1 MTANSSVLA
10 PVSSLNLMTNVRWIA
25 TIPLSVLD
33 PSKFGTLALNLVSFN
48 IPEIT
53 VSTDYV
59 NYMGYQ
65 VEIPTGVR
73 NQNKEIT
80 FEYML
85 SSDWNQYIA
94 LNSWL
99 SASGAETGVGLTQ
112 IAPTSPMNTGL
123 TFTGKNPLATQV
135 TPLSYA
141 VPIRVMMLSEFL
153 NPVAEIVFEN
163 AWIKAMGAIELDYQS
178 PDDEPVK
185 NNFTVAYNLMTVTQ
199 ITATS

>member
-1 MTANSSVLA
+1 M
-10 PVSSLNLMTNVRWIA
+10 
-25 TIPLSVLD
+25 
-33 PSKFGTLALNLVSFN
+33 
-48 IPEIT
+48 
-53 VSTDYV
+53 
-59 NYMGYQ
+59 
-65 VEIPTGVR
+65 
-73 NQNKEIT
+73 
-80 FEYML
+80 
-85 SSDWNQYIA
+85 
-94 LNSWL
+94 
-99 SASGAETGVGLTQ
+99 
-112 IAPTSPMNTGL
+112 
-123 TFTGKNPLATQV
+123 